1 MKKRLLVIILL
12 AIVLESAIFSASK
25 YNSLS
30 LYLTGGVGV
39 DTTRPYVSYPSDPSF
54 HREGIAIKGGV
65 DGYINEE
72 DGKNFGFA
80 FRFGSSIP
88 FLVSSDNAGYPGKAM
103 SLSFGGG
110 IINRYRHCDNMD
122 LTLSALLTLS
132 T

>member
-12 AIVLESAIFSASK
+12 AVILESAIFSASK

-39 DTTRPYVSYPSDPSF
+39 DTTRSYVSYPSGPSF

-80 FRFGSSIP
+80 FRLRSSIP
-88 FLVSSDNAGYPGKAM
+88 FLVSSGNDGYPGKAM
-103 SLSFGGG
+103 SLSLGGG
-110 IINRYRHCDNMD
+110 IIFRAMPGD
-122 LTLSALLTLS
+122 
-132 T
+132 

>member
-1 MKKRLLVIILL
+1 MKKRLLMIILF
-12 AIVLESAIFSASK
+12 AAVLESAIFSASK

-39 DTTRPYVSYPSDPSF
+39 DTIRPYVSYPSNPSF
-54 HREGIAIKGGV
+54 HREGIAIRGGV

-88 FLVSSDNAGYPGKAM
+88 FLVSSDNDGYPGKAISM
-103 SLSFGGG
+103 SIAGG
-110 IINRYRHCDNMD
+110 IIFR
-122 LTLSALLTLS
+122 A
-132 T
+132 